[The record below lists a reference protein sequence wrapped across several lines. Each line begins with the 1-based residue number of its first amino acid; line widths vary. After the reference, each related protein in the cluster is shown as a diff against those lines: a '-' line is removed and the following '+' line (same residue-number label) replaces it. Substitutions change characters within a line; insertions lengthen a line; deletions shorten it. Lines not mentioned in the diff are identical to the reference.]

1 METYLEVL
9 LELVFCTKPPNF
21 GVEAYMEVPTGV
33 ALKSVKLRQSHRFTF
48 HPPPP
53 RLHPSRAFT
62 PRVLYSN
69 PAHPPRRAIRS
80 PITARPP
87 QPPPS
92 AFASTSHPLK
102 P

>member
-48 HPPPP
+48 HP
-53 RLHPSRAFT
+53 SRAFT
-62 PRVLYSN
+62 R
-69 PAHPPRRAIRS
+69 PAPSPHGSSTPILRIPHAAPSDPPSPHDPRS
-80 PITARPP
+80 PLLPP
-87 QPPPS
+87 SPPPP
-92 AFASTSHPLK
+92 TH
-102 P
+102 